1 MKVSVVLSP
10 GPGGDGGQQIPYRC
24 SVSVTASRPDRR
36 RRCRPRSGRAPS
48 ASRTSRQAST
58 RAPSW
63 PASGRARCASPRRCA
78 DRKVFGSRRAGAFED
93 LTREERGHVRGD
105 DDGNGVWRHELHGTP
120 WPVWRSRYCSR
131 VRPQPPAQRVTVE
144 WLKSLKTT
152 SNDPAGDGFIG
163 SRDQLSRS
171 IDAIVADSSL
181 VSPTYLFI
189 ASKTALTLNR
199 VEDAGFLFYAAQ
211 LRTAFDFERYD
222 APRQPDG
229 NNAATYLGFLRQTIG
244 ESVNPAI
251 MREPARFTAAMN
263 RLDRWELVPSRQA
276 FYPEFASNRFKT
288 APETWAASAAT
299 LKATGSW
306 TRFGRRQA
314 RLLNDPEYFAAFRV
328 VQAAEP
334 RRAAADGREP
344 RAIPEEYRRD
354 GSRGA
359 AVVSRRPRLRPRL
372 RPRPRLRLRAR
383 RVRTRRPRC
392 ESALASRNPR
402 SCSRV
407 EPEFPSGARGS
418 VIMEVTIGD
427 SRAW

>member
-1 MKVSVVLSP
+1 MP
-10 GPGGDGGQQIPYRC
+10 
-24 SVSVTASRPDRR
+24 
-36 RRCRPRSGRAPS
+36 
-48 ASRTSRQAST
+48 
-58 RAPSW
+58 
-63 PASGRARCASPRRCA
+63 
-78 DRKVFGSRRAGAFED
+78 
-93 LTREERGHVRGD
+93 
-105 DDGNGVWRHELHGTP
+105 
-120 WPVWRSRYCSR
+120 

-263 RLDRWELVPSRQA
+263 RLDRWELVPVT
-276 FYPEFASNRFKT
+276 PGV
-288 APETWAASAAT
+288 
-299 LKATGSW
+299 L
-306 TRFGRRQA
+306 
-314 RLLNDPEYFAAFRV
+314 
-328 VQAAEP
+328 
-334 RRAAADGREP
+334 
-344 RAIPEEYRRD
+344 
-354 GSRGA
+354 
-359 AVVSRRPRLRPRL
+359 
-372 RPRPRLRLRAR
+372 
-383 RVRTRRPRC
+383 
-392 ESALASRNPR
+392 
-402 SCSRV
+402 SRV
-407 EPEFPSGARGS
+407 CVEPVQDGAGNLGRVG
-418 VIMEVTIGD
+418 G
-427 SRAW
+427 RAQSDVHDPVRAPAGTAVE